1 MAIYKAI
8 TSATTTTLI
17 TKSGNT
23 GGSIKKMTIA
33 NERNF
38 DTTTIDLYLDDG
50 TNTYRIIRTD
60 IPPKVT
66 LVLDDNLGFDSSI
79 YNLKLVTSG
88 AGYELTVII
97 K

>member
-1 MAIYKAI
+1 MGVLKNI

-17 TKSGNT
+17 TKGSNINGN
-23 GGSIKKMTIA
+23 IKKITIA
-33 NERNF
+33 NERNL

-66 LVLDDNLGFDSSI
+66 LVLNDNLSFNSSRF
-79 YNLKLVTSG
+79 NLKLGTSG

>member
-17 TKSGNT
+17 TKDGEDSGN
-23 GGSIKKMTIA
+23 IKKITIA
-33 NERNF
+33 NERNL
-38 DTTTIDLYLDDG
+38 DTTTVDLYLDDG

-66 LVLDDNLGFDSSI
+66 LVLDDNLSFDVKV
-79 YNLKLVTSG
+79 YNLKLITSG

>member
-1 MAIYKAI
+1 MADSKISELTALTSSASDDVLPI
-8 TSATTTTLI
+8 VDTSATAT
-17 TKSGNT
+17 
-23 GGSIKKMTIA
+23 KKMTIA

-66 LVLDDNLGFDSSI
+66 LVLDDNLGFDKSK
-79 YNLKLVTSG
+79 YNLKITL
-88 AGYELTVII
+88 I
-97 K
+97 